1 MRIGWRHLLFAV
13 LGLLAAAVLVAWSGV
28 FNVAASSGHWRIT
41 EWALHAVMQNSVRTY
56 AHLAP
61 DPPADLDDP
70 RNVLQAAGHYES
82 GCAWCHGSP
91 LRPPPAASRHMTPP
105 PPAIINSARQWEPR
119 ELFRIVRHGIKYT
132 AMPAWIAPGRDD
144 EVWAMVAFLR
154 ALPEMTP
161 ANYGDLAFGTETAA
175 ATDDRLLSACARCHG
190 RDGRGRNSAFPI
202 LGGQREAYLIETL
215 RAFATHRRR
224 SGVMELAVD
233 GVGEDELAR
242 LARHYA
248 QQKGLGETPTE
259 ASSPGARIAALGL
272 PEAGVPACESCH
284 GAVAGRNPTYP
295 RLAGQEARYIA
306 AQLRLMKQGERGGT
320 PYAHIMHAIAKRL
333 PDDAIEALAAYYAS
347 AAAPSAAGPVGIDG
361 SGR

>member
-1 MRIGWRHLLFAV
+1 MRIGWRQLLFAA
-13 LGLLAAAVLVAWSGV
+13 LGLVAAAVLVGWSGV
-28 FNVAASSGHWRIT
+28 LNVAASSGHWRIT
-41 EWALHAVMQNSVRTY
+41 EWALRAIMQNSVRTY

-91 LRPPPAASRHMTPP
+91 LRQPTEPGRHMTPP
-105 PPAIINSARQWEPR
+105 PPAIINSAREWTPR
-119 ELFRIVRHGIKYT
+119 ELFRIVKHGIKYT

-154 ALPEMTP
+154 ALPEMDT
-161 ANYGDLAFGTETAA
+161 ATYADLAFGAETAP

-202 LGGQREAYLIETL
+202 LGGQSEVYLVETL
-215 RAFATHRRR
+215 RAFSTHRRR
-224 SGVMELAVD
+224 SGAMELAVD
-233 GVGEDELAR
+233 GVSDAEFAR

-248 QQKGLGETPTE
+248 QQKGLGETPAE
-259 ASSPGARIAALGL
+259 DSSRGARMATRGL
-272 PEAGVPACESCH
+272 PEAGVPACDSCH
-284 GAVAGRNPTYP
+284 RAVAGRNPIYP

-333 PDDAIEALAAYYAS
+333 PEDAIEAVAAYYAS
-347 AAAPSAAGPVGIDG
+347 AATPSAAGPVGVDG

>member
-1 MRIGWRHLLFAV
+1 
-13 LGLLAAAVLVAWSGV
+13 
-28 FNVAASSGHWRIT
+28 
-41 EWALHAVMQNSVRTY
+41 
-56 AHLAP
+56 
-61 DPPADLDDP
+61 
-70 RNVLQAAGHYES
+70 
-82 GCAWCHGSP
+82 
-91 LRPPPAASRHMTPP
+91 MTPP

-154 ALPEMTP
+154 ALPDMNAATY
-161 ANYGDLAFGTETAA
+161 ADLAFGAETAA

-202 LGGQREAYLIETL
+202 LGGQSEAYLGETL

-224 SGVMELAVD
+224 SGIMELAVD
-233 GVGEDELAR
+233 GVGDDGTRA
-242 LARHYA
+242 A
-248 QQKGLGETPTE
+248 G
-259 ASSPGARIAALGL
+259 AALCAAERARRDAGGSLIPRRADRRAGL
-272 PEAGVPACESCH
+272 PEAGVPACDSCH

-333 PDDAIEALAAYYAS
+333 PEDAIEAVAAYYAS
-347 AAAPSAAGPVGIDG
+347 AATPSAAGPVGVDG